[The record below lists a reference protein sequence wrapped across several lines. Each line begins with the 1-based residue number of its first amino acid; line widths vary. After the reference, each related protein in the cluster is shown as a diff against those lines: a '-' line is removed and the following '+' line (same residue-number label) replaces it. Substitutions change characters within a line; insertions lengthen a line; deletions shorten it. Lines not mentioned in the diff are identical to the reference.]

1 MRRQLFFTAIA
12 GGAVIGGGGL
22 ARRYRHDVDAA
33 RARLAAVD
41 RTVISTAFGAV
52 EYAERGAGEPV
63 LAIHGIFGGCDQGLL
78 SVGELCPGRR
88 VIAPSRFG
96 YLGSA
101 RPTGA
106 TPADQADAFAAL
118 LDGLGIT
125 ATDVI
130 AFSAGATCRL
140 PCATPAGSGTWE

>member
-88 VIAPSRFG
+88 VIAPRD
-96 YLGSA
+96 LATSA
-101 RPTGA
+101 PPGRPAPHPRTRPTHS
-106 TPADQADAFAAL
+106 P
-118 LDGLGIT
+118 
-125 ATDVI
+125 
-130 AFSAGATCRL
+130 
-140 PCATPAGSGTWE
+140 PCSTGSGSPPPM